1 MQART
6 GRHDAAVRT
15 VRRTMRTMRMPRLPA
30 ALAAC
35 LWLASG
41 AAGAQSFQ
49 ADVAPLVQGSCLAC
63 HGDRTVTP
71 LNLAR
76 LGFDLGDRETYRAW
90 ERVYERLEKGEMPPA
105 AARPPAP
112 PVLETALGSLKRA
125 LADANLEARGPQRTP
140 LRRLTRLEYA
150 YTIEDLLGIDGA
162 VAEALSLTLPAEADS
177 GGFDTVAAN
186 QSMSPL
192 HVRSYLD
199 AADAALDTALRTGP
213 APGARRHVID
223 YTKSRY
229 LWGIEHARALGLG
242 IVKRVPDAYVMF
254 FDFGSTYT
262 FHSASEGFAVTE
274 PGRYRV
280 TVEAYPYQA
289 GTPVTLT
296 VYQGKMAGV
305 AASLD
310 ELIGTFDLEAPRAV
324 EMRPYLRPGD
334 LIGLSVA
341 DLDVPPE
348 AVGYGPADP
357 SEGYGG
363 MKDYPGEGIAI
374 RSMTIEGPL
383 PVGDEWP
390 PASARR
396 LLPGVEFDAAGGIVL
411 AKDPFEH
418 VVDAVAGFAPRA
430 FRRPLGEGE
439 LQAYASLAEPL
450 LRDGRPFLEAV
461 RVPLRAVLSAPA
473 FLFQGGASDA
483 GGDEAGGDEAGGD
496 QAGGDEA
503 GSSGGAASR
512 TLDDF
517 ALASRLSYFLWRS
530 LPDAPLLRAAADGRL
545 SDPAVL
551 AAHVDRLLD
560 DERSERFVRD
570 FAGQAFRLYELRAT
584 TPDAGLYPEYDD
596 RLGQAMARETEL
608 FLGALIDENHGIGR
622 LIDADFTFA
631 NRRLAEHY
639 ELPGVTGQRMRR
651 VALPADSPR
660 GGLLTQASVL
670 KVTANGTTTSPVPR
684 GNFVLANLLGQP
696 PAPPPPG
703 IEGLEPDTRGT
714 TTIREQLTA
723 HRANPVCASCHRVI
737 DPPGFALESFDPIGG
752 FRRSY
757 RASGGESQFG
767 EFTVPLPYVAGLP
780 VDPSGVTPEG
790 EAFSGIEDYKRLML
804 RNDLEQVARHLTSQ
818 LLVFSTGAEIEF
830 ADRDAVEAIVAR
842 LGDDGYPIRTMIHE
856 VARSD
861 LFRTR

>member
-1 MQART
+1 MTART
-6 GRHDAAVRT
+6 A
-15 VRRTMRTMRMPRLPA
+15 A

-35 LWLASG
+35 LWLGSG
-41 AAGAQSFQ
+41 AAGAQSFE
-49 ADVAPLVQGSCLAC
+49 ADVAPLVEGSCLAC

-90 ERVYERLEKGEMPPA
+90 ERVYERLESGEMPPA
-105 AARPPAP
+105 AARPPAG

-125 LADANLEARGPQRTP
+125 LVDANLAARGPQRTP

-162 VAEALSLTLPAEADS
+162 VAQALSLTLPAEADS

-199 AADAALDTALRTGP
+199 AADAALDAALRTGP
-213 APGARRHVID
+213 APAPRRHVID

-229 LWGIEHARALGLG
+229 LPAIERARALGLG
-242 IVKRVPDAYVMF
+242 IVKRVPDAFVAF

-280 TVEAYPYQA
+280 TVEAYPFQA

-348 AVGYGPADP
+348 AAGYGPSDP
-357 SEGYGG
+357 SQGYGG

-383 PVGDEWP
+383 PDGDDWP
-390 PASARR
+390 PASTRW

-411 AKDPFEH
+411 PKEPFEH

-430 FRRPLGEGE
+430 FRRPLSEGE
-439 LQAYASLAEPL
+439 LEAYASLAEPL
-450 LRDGRPFLEAV
+450 LADGRPFLEAV

-473 FLFQGGASDA
+473 FLFQGGASEASGEDA
-483 GGDEAGGDEAGGD
+483 RSPGDGDT
-496 QAGGDEA
+496 
-503 GSSGGAASR
+503 R
-512 TLDDF
+512 TLGDF

-608 FLGALIDENHGIGR
+608 FLDALIDDNHSIGR

-639 ELPGVTGQRMRR
+639 DLPGVTGQRMRR
-651 VALPADSPR
+651 VALPAGSPR

-752 FRRSY
+752 FRQNY

-767 EFTVPLPYVAGLP
+767 EFTVPLPYVDGLP

-790 EAFSGIEDYKRLML
+790 EAFSGIEEYKRLML
-804 RNDLEQVARHLTSQ
+804 RNDLEQVARHLTTQ
-818 LLVFSTGAEIEF
+818 LLVFSTGADIEF
-830 ADRDAVEAIVAR
+830 ADRDAVETIVAR
-842 LGDDGYPIRTMIHE
+842 LGDDDYPIRTMIHE
-856 VARSD
+856 VARSA

>member
-1 MQART
+1 MTQQRIISMTART
-6 GRHDAAVRT
+6 G
-15 VRRTMRTMRMPRLPA
+15 A

-35 LWLASG
+35 LCLASG
-41 AAGAQSFQ
+41 AEAAQSFE
-49 ADVAPLVQGSCLAC
+49 ADVKPLVEASCLTC

-105 AARPPAP
+105 AARQPEAP
-112 PVLETALGSLKRA
+112 LLDAALGSLKLA
-125 LADANLEARGPQRTP
+125 LVDANLAARGAQRTP

-150 YTIEDLLGIDGA
+150 YTLEDLLAIDGG
-162 VAEALSLTLPAEADS
+162 VAEVLSQTLPAEADS

-192 HVRSYLD
+192 HVRAYLD
-199 AADAALDTALRTGP
+199 AADGALDAALRTGP
-213 APGARRHVID
+213 PPSTHRHVID
-223 YTKSRY
+223 YAKSRH
-229 LWGIEHARALGLG
+229 LPFIEVAKALGLG
-242 IVKRVPDAYVMF
+242 IVKSVPDGFVAF

-262 FHSASEGFAVTE
+262 FHSASEGYAVTQ

-296 VYQGKMAGV
+296 VYKGKMAGV

-310 ELIGTFDLEAPRAV
+310 ELIGTFDLESPRAV
-324 EMRPYLRPGD
+324 EMRPYLRSGD

-348 AVGYGPADP
+348 AAGYGPSDP
-357 SEGYGG
+357 SKGYGG

-383 PVGDEWP
+383 PEGDAWP
-390 PASARR
+390 PASTRR
-396 LLPGVEFDAAGGIVL
+396 LLTGVEFDDAGEVAL
-411 AKDPFEH
+411 TKAPYEH
-418 VVDAVAGFAPRA
+418 VVDAVEAFAPHA
-430 FRRPLGEGE
+430 FRRPLVEGE
-439 LQAYASLAEPL
+439 LEAYAGLAAPL
-450 LRDGRPFLEAV
+450 LADGARSSKHSACRSGPS
-461 RVPLRAVLSAPA
+461 SAPRRSSSR
-473 FLFQGGASDA
+473 G
-483 GGDEAGGDEAGGD
+483 
-496 QAGGDEA
+496 A
-503 GSSGGAASR
+503 GSQADPAE

-530 LPDAPLLRAAADGRL
+530 MPDATLLRTARAGRL

-551 AAHVDRLLD
+551 ARQVDRMLD
-560 DERSERFVRD
+560 DERSARFVRD

-608 FLGALIDENHGIGR
+608 FLAALIDGNRGVGHF
-622 LIDADFTFA
+622 IDADFTFV

-639 ELPGVTGQRMRR
+639 GLPGIAGQQMRR
-651 VALPADSPR
+651 VALPADGPR

-714 TTIREQLTA
+714 TTIREQLAA
-723 HRANPVCASCHRVI
+723 HRMI
-737 DPPGFALESFDPIGG
+737 
-752 FRRSY
+752 
-757 RASGGESQFG
+757 FG
-767 EFTVPLPYVAGLP
+767 DFTVPAPYTDGLP

-790 EAFSGIEDYKRLML
+790 EAFDGIEDYKRLML
-804 RNDLEQVARHLTSQ
+804 RNGLDQVARHLTSQ
-818 LLVFSTGAEIEF
+818 LLVYSTGAEIEF
-830 ADRDAVEAIVAR
+830 ADRNAVERIVAR
-842 LGDDGYPIRTMIHE
+842 LRDDAYPVRTMIHE
-856 VARSD
+856 VAQSD
-861 LFRTR
+861 LFRQR